1 MSEREEL
8 LKIINNLPDY
18 KISKLLLFFKGI
30 QFDNEIED
38 DLYCEK
44 LVQDYIND
52 PDPEKDHVYT
62 LEECKEEWG
71 LD

>member
-52 PDPEKDHVYT
+52 PDPKKTMYT
-62 LEECKEEWG
+62 PLKSAKRNG
-71 LD
+71 G

>member
-62 LEECKEEWG
+62 LEECKKEWG
-71 LD
+71 LE

>member
-8 LKIINNLPDY
+8 LQIINNLPDY

-52 PDPEKDHVYT
+52 PDPEKDQVYT
-62 LEECKEEWG
+62 LEECKKEWG

>member
-52 PDPEKDHVYT
+52 PDPEKDYVYT
-62 LEECKEEWG
+62 LEECKKEWG